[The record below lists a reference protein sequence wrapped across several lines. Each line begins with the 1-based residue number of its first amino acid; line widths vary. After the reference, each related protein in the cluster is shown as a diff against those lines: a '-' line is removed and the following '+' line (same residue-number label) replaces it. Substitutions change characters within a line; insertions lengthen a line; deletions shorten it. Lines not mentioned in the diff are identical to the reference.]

1 MKKVLA
7 TLLAV
12 MLIACTS
19 VTAFGATKEEVKSVQ
34 KTAAEYVVSQFSST
48 GFTAADAKYV
58 EHAAKAGVD
67 LSGYKTDFLIS
78 AENVIFSSLPTVTDS
93 IVQIFAACEALGEYP
108 FTCDRSHAVSMIND
122 YDVVVYSPYNYVQT
136 IKLCKAYGLDSKAT
150 QYADALCNMY
160 TMGTGPV
167 FWGDPAWMSGDD
179 VAAFILALAPLK
191 DDYSDYIED
200 ALAILE
206 NYYSADG
213 YINAYTGANTD
224 TTGLALA
231 AYAAL
236 GEQDK
241 ADEIY
246 DMLVNNFRD
255 SATGGFTADY
265 DTLYA
270 TADALTGI
278 EEYLPLASERSNQN
292 IAPDNGGIAPAPVLA
307 ATADAKKSPN
317 TGSESIYAAFAAA
330 ALSAT
335 LIVALKKKE
344 Q

>member
-1 MKKVLA
+1 MKRILA
-7 TLLAV
+7 ALLAV
-12 MLIACTS
+12 VLVTSAS
-19 VTAFGATKEEVKSVQ
+19 VTAFGATKEEVKDVQ
-34 KTAAEYVVSQFSST
+34 KAAADYIVAQYSEN
-48 GFTAADAKYV
+48 GFTAADAKYF
-58 EHAAKAGVD
+58 EHAVKGSADVSA
-67 LSGYKTDFLIS
+67 YKDQFLDS
-78 AENVIFSSLPTVTDS
+78 AEQELDNVPYGSMDS
-93 IVQIFAACEALGEYP
+93 VVQILSACEALGEYP
-108 FTCDRSHAVSMIND
+108 SNFGRD
-122 YDVVVYSPYNYVQT
+122 YSKSIMYDNLPVIYSPYNYVQA
-136 IKLCKAYGLDSKAT
+136 IKLCKTYGLNDKAAE
-150 QYADALCNMY
+150 YADALCSMY

-167 FWGDPAWMSGDD
+167 FWGDPSWMSGDD

-206 NYYSADG
+206 NYYSEDG
-213 YINAYTGANTD
+213 YISAYTGANTD

-236 GEQDK
+236 GETDK
-241 ADEIY
+241 ATEIY

-255 SATGGFTADY
+255 ASTGGFTADY
-265 DTLYA
+265 DALYA

-278 EEYLPLASERSNQN
+278 EEYLPLAEEETAEASAAVTDGET
-292 IAPDNGGIAPAPVLA
+292 PA
-307 ATADAKKSPN
+307 ATETKKADAKKSPS
-317 TGSESIYAAFAAA
+317 TGSEPLYAAFAAA

>member
-7 TLLAV
+7 ALLAV

-34 KTAAEYVVSQFSST
+34 KAAAEYVVIQFSST
-48 GFTAADAKYV
+48 GFTATDAKYF
-58 EHAAKAGVD
+58 EHAVKGGADVSA
-67 LSGYKTDFLIS
+67 YKDAFLNSAADVLNSQQSSMDNAVQIIS
-78 AENVIFSSLPTVTDS
+78 AF
-93 IVQIFAACEALGEYP
+93 EALGEYP
-108 FTCDRSHAVSMIND
+108 ASFSRDDAAAMLASADPVI
-122 YDVVVYSPYNYVQT
+122 YSPYNYVQA
-136 IKLCKAYGLDSKAT
+136 IKLCKAFGLDNKAAA
-150 QYADALCNMY
+150 YANALCSTY

-167 FWGDPAWMSGDD
+167 FWGDPTWMSGDD
-179 VAAFILALAPLK
+179 VAAFVLALAPLK

-206 NYYSADG
+206 NYYSEDG

-236 GEQDK
+236 GEKEK

-246 DMLVNNFRD
+246 DTLVANFSD
-255 SATGGFTADY
+255 AATGGFTADY
-265 DTLYA
+265 DALYA

-278 EEYLPLASERSNQN
+278 EEYLPLADED
-292 IAPDNGGIAPAPVLA
+292 PAPAASADGA
-307 ATADAKKSPN
+307 APAAEAEKAAAKKSPS
-317 TGSESIYAAFAAA
+317 TGSEPLYAAFAAA